1 MSKVLTHTHDKLGKR
16 KRSHNFREEIMKA
29 SKSNSQNATSEV
41 LFQKLGN
48 TWYVFS
54 EMKGELVYSAL
65 PYGMDPHT
73 TSLELFEVIESHMQK
88 VSKHYSTGRKPE
100 VAA

>member
-1 MSKVLTHTHDKLGKR
+1 M
-16 KRSHNFREEIMKA
+16 EEIMKA
-29 SKSNSQNATSEV
+29 TKTHKQSSEV

-54 EMKGELVYSAL
+54 EVKGEIIYSAL
-65 PYGMDPHT
+65 PNGMDPHT
-73 TSLELFEVIESHMQK
+73 TKMELFEVIEEHMEK
-88 VSKHYSTGRKPE
+88 VSRHYGRKPE